1 MDRLN
6 TIFADLL
13 EAIRHFRASNRQT
26 FNLIV
31 AASGVAPVIAIAFY
45 LLNPGAPIMLATN
58 LSPADRTALALRLRR
73 HQIDFTLGPDSITVP
88 SRSLGE
94 AQRLLEQSPGFP
106 GGDHDFSLFDS
117 PTMGQSDFD
126 EQVKYQRSL
135 QGELERTIMDVRGV
149 ESARVMLAMGHP
161 SPFALGTSEAARA
174 SVMLTTSAGAI
185 IDATAA
191 RAIAHLVASSVR
203 GLTAENVTI
212 TGNDGTILF
221 PSPHESELGEAIRM
235 RSEVER
241 GLQDKVSTLLSRI
254 MGENR
259 YAVAVS
265 VDVDTSRV
273 TSKDELYGK
282 GDQTVLSEEHS
293 ATPVTAQPG
302 GIPGLTSN
310 LPVASPSAAPTP
322 ATAADKSEAGKPP
335 ETVAKQESSADISRR
350 DVVNYKPSLRQIETV
365 TAPMRIKRISV
376 AAVLDG
382 TYEGSRFVPVSDA
395 RLAAVKNLL
404 AAAIGAEKD
413 RGDSVDVQTAALS
426 QPYVPLVP
434 NSVAQLKVLMSNPLY
449 LYGSAAAGVVLL
461 MCLLWLVK
469 RAFSHRSA
477 ARRAAKSATAAAA
490 ESAKAE
496 KQQPLEVSPAPLL
509 LEPQPAINQAPSD
522 SFAQIRIRI
531 NQEAERDPEAAA
543 DLLRR
548 WMKQGNGKAAETH
561 SNGGPA
567 A

>member
-1 MDRLN
+1 MVL
-6 TIFADLL
+6 
-13 EAIRHFRASNRQT
+13 
-26 FNLIV
+26 
-31 AASGVAPVIAIAFY
+31 AA
-45 LLNPGAPIMLATN
+45 N

-73 HQIDFTLGPDSITVP
+73 HGIDFTLGSDSITVP

-94 AQRLLEQSPGFP
+94 AQRLLEQSPGFS
-106 GGDHDFSLFDS
+106 GGDHDFSLFDHS
-117 PTMGQSDFD
+117 TMGESDFD
-126 EQVKYQRSL
+126 QQVKYQRSL

-161 SPFALGTSEAARA
+161 SPFALGISDATRA
-174 SVMLTTSAGAI
+174 SVMLTTGPGAI

-203 GLTAENVTI
+203 GLSVENVTI

-221 PSPHESELGEAIRM
+221 PTPHESELGEAMRM

-241 GLQDKVSTLLSRI
+241 GLQEKVSALLGRI

-293 ATPVTAQPG
+293 VTPVTAQPG

-322 ATAADKSEAGKPP
+322 ATATERNEPGKAP
-335 ETVAKQESSADISRR
+335 ETVAKQESSADISRK
-350 DVVNYKPSLRQIETV
+350 DIVNYKPSLRQIETV
-365 TAPMRIKRISV
+365 TAPMRITRISV

-382 TYEGSRFVPVSDA
+382 TYEGGRFVPVPDA
-395 RLAAVKNLL
+395 RLAAVKGLV
-404 AAAIGAEKD
+404 AAAIGAQKD

-434 NSVAQLKVLMSNPLY
+434 NSVAQLEVLISNPLY
-449 LYGSAAAGVVLL
+449 LYASIAGGVLL
-461 MCLLWLVK
+461 LVCLLWLAK
-469 RAFSHRSA
+469 RAFSRRSRVRHA
-477 ARRAAKSATAAAA
+477 AQSATGAAA
-490 ESAKAE
+490 ESATPE
-496 KQQPLEVSPAPLL
+496 QQPSAAFEAPTPIELQSGITPLSPK
-509 LEPQPAINQAPSD
+509 N
-522 SFAQIRIRI
+522 F
-531 NQEAERDPEAAA
+531 ERDPEAAA

-548 WMKQGNGKAAETH
+548 WMKQSNGKAAETH
-561 SNGGPA
+561 SNGGPTA
-567 A
+567 

>member
-1 MDRLN
+1 MDKLN
-6 TIFADLL
+6 GIFAGLL
-13 EAIRHFRASNRQT
+13 ETISGFRASNRQA
-26 FNLIV
+26 FNLILI
-31 AASGVAPVIAIAFY
+31 ALGAAPVISIAFY
-45 LLNPGAPIMLATN
+45 VLNPGAPIMLASN

-73 HQIDFTLGPDSITVP
+73 HGIDFALGPDSVTVP
-88 SRSLGE
+88 SRFLGE

-106 GGDHDFSLFDS
+106 GGDHDFSLFDRS
-117 PTMGQSDFD
+117 TMGESDFD

-174 SVMLTTSAGAI
+174 SVMLTTAPGAI

-191 RAIAHLVASSVR
+191 RAIAHLLASSVR
-203 GLTAENVTI
+203 GLTAENVTV

-221 PSPHESELGEAIRM
+221 PTPHESELGEAIRM

-241 GLQDKVSTLLSRI
+241 GLQEKVSTLLGRI

-293 ATPVTAQPG
+293 VTPLAAQAG

-322 ATAADKSEAGKPP
+322 AAEKTEPTKQPEAA
-335 ETVAKQESSADISRR
+335 AKQESSAEISRK
-350 DVVNYKPSLRQIETV
+350 DIVNYKPSLRQIETV

-382 TYEGSRFVPVSDA
+382 TYEGSRFVPLPDE

-434 NSVAQLKVLMSNPLY
+434 NSVVQLKALMTNPVY
-449 LYGSAAAGVVLL
+449 LYGAIGAGVLL
-461 MCLLWLVK
+461 MLCLLWLVK
-469 RAFSHRSA
+469 RALSRRSA
-477 ARRAAKSATAAAA
+477 GRPSIKSAAAAA
-490 ESAKAE
+490 EPRP
-496 KQQPLEVSPAPLL
+496 QPSEAAPISLVD
-509 LEPQPAINQAPSD
+509 EPQPAFNQGTNND
-522 SFAQIRIRI
+522 FAQIRIRI
-531 NQEAERDPEAAA
+531 NQEAERDPEATA

-548 WMKQGNGKAAETH
+548 WMKESNGKVAEAQG
-561 SNGGPA
+561 NGGPA